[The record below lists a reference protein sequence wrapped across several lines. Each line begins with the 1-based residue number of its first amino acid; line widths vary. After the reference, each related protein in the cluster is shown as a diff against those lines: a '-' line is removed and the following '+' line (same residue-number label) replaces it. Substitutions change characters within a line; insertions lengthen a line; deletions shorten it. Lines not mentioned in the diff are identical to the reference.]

1 MLASAF
7 VSEGAVP
14 APVGPVGDTISGSA
28 FSDRQLTHPR
38 TASQLLYSLLACLLI
53 DRSTHSLPGPSQHSR
68 RSQACTQSRRKHQK
82 DFFCSS
88 LDRLRAAARLRTF
101 ERYGLCIN
109 RR

>member
-38 TASQLLYSLLACLLI
+38 THCQPAALQLACLLA
-53 DRSTHSLPGPSQHSR
+53 DRSIDSLTARPKPAQ
-68 RSQACTQSRRKHQK
+68 QAV
-82 DFFCSS
+82 SS
-88 LDRLRAAARLRTF
+88 LHAVKTKAPEGLLLF
-101 ERYGLCIN
+101 ESRPGWADS
-109 RR
+109 RPTSSRGAVEDF